1 MWDSKEIAE
10 QALRKAELIR
20 KRRAARKRRIY
31 STLSVAVCLAV
42 VVILAF
48 VIPPVVTDAPGV
60 AGTGVYGAAQA
71 ADGVFGGYVL
81 LAVVSFALGCA
92 VTIFCY
98 KVLLKKRPGEKNEN
112 DGDGPSH

>member
-31 STLSVAVCLAV
+31 STLSVAVCLTV

-48 VIPPVVTDAPGV
+48 VIPPVVTDAPG
-60 AGTGVYGAAQA
+60 TGIYGAAQA

-112 DGDGPSH
+112 DGDGLSH